1 MKAVVKTAPER
12 GAEIRDDWPE
22 RDCGPGEIRVRVAAA
37 SVCGTDRELF
47 EYTNSA
53 KAFGLTFPVVL
64 GHECAGTVVEVNEG
78 IEQVTI
84 GGHVA
89 LESHRPCGHCLEC
102 RTGNAHN
109 CANLTILGM
118 HFDGAF
124 AESVVVPETICYPLP
139 EAMELE
145 TAALLEPAGVA
156 MHALQRAAQTVP
168 GQRVLISGSGPV
180 GIVLTRLV
188 TLMGASDV
196 VVVEPNPYR
205 RGLAE
210 NYGATTLTPDD
221 AVVELCQERAGT
233 RGGFDT
239 AFEVSGA
246 GGALET
252 LLAATRREATV
263 VTVGHPGRPVPV
275 DIAQYINKKGITLRG
290 VFGRRMWDTWESL
303 APLVHTGQLDL
314 GALVT
319 HRLALDEFEHAI
331 DLLSQDSCKVLLIP
345 QAPK

>member
-64 GHECAGTVVEVNEG
+64 GHECAGTVVEVGEG

-156 MHALQRAAQTVP
+156 MHAVQRAAQTVP

-188 TLMGASDV
+188 TLMGAADV

-210 NYGATTLTPDD
+210 KYGATTLTPDD
-221 AVVELCQERAGT
+221 AVVELCQERPGPAAGST
-233 RGGFDT
+233 PPSRSPARAAPSKPCWPPPAARPPSSPLDT
-239 AFEVSGA
+239 PADPCPS
-246 GGALET
+246 T
-252 LLAATRREATV
+252 SRSTSTRRASPCVASSAAACGT
-263 VTVGHPGRPVPV
+263 PGSPSRHWCTPGSSTSGRWSPT
-275 DIAQYINKKGITLRG
+275 GLR
-290 VFGRRMWDTWESL
+290 WTSL
-303 APLVHTGQLDL
+303 NTRSTCSARTP
-314 GALVT
+314 A
-319 HRLALDEFEHAI
+319 R
-331 DLLSQDSCKVLLIP
+331 CC
-345 QAPK
+345 